1 MTFRPAT
8 LHIDARACREL
19 WRAVLLTVVGDL
31 CGRSLDPGRRK
42 GAERWIGLWPSRDFL
57 FVCELADVE
66 ASALHKRLS
75 ELAACPLKERRKRL
89 DARFAGGRF
98 IPVHGKSGLP
108 KSREIGHVA

>member
-31 CGRSLDPGRRK
+31 CGRSLDPARRK
-42 GAERWIGLWPSRDFL
+42 GAERWIGPWPSRDFL

-108 KSREIGHVA
+108 KSKVVSHVA